1 MYNGLLHAHS
11 GIRWVVLALLIITV
25 IKAFS
30 GWLGKK
36 EYSSGDSKLAML
48 TFNVI
53 NVQFLLGVALYFISP
68 KVVFSS
74 ETMGNDVLRFFTM
87 EHITF
92 MIIAIALISI
102 GYSKAKKASEDLIK
116 HKKIAIMYGIGLL
129 LILAGIPWPFLG
141 LGSSWF

>member
-11 GIRWVVLALLIITV
+11 GIRWVVLALLLVTV

-36 EYSSGDSKLAML
+36 EYSSTDGKLAML
-48 TFNVI
+48 TFNFI
-53 NVQFLLGVALYFISP
+53 NIQFLIGIVLYFISP
-68 KVVFSS
+68 KVIFSS
-74 ETMGNDVLRFFTM
+74 ETMSNDVIRFFTM

-102 GYSKAKKASEDLIK
+102 GYSKAKKGTEDLFK